1 MFMMIENALLHELS
15 MNKESQ
21 SDCVQSRHIYPSFVL
36 VQPRK
41 TCPYISE
48 RLLMGRKES
57 NQTNKQRLCSAYFI
71 SAINQM
77 LQPAQCRR

>member
-1 MFMMIENALLHELS
+1 MDIVKTVELPLKVSLMWGGGAYKYIYMFMMIENALLHELN
-15 MNKESQ
+15 MNTESQ

-48 RLLMGRKES
+48 RLLMGRKE
-57 NQTNKQRLCSAYFI
+57 
-71 SAINQM
+71 
-77 LQPAQCRR
+77 